1 MPILRKKGVRKML
14 SSKMFYK
21 VAGVVFA
28 IVGLLHLLRVVL
40 GWNMVYAGW
49 DVPAWLSLVAAV
61 VLAYLSFNALKLS
74 GLLK

>member
-1 MPILRKKGVRKML
+1 
-14 SSKMFYK
+14 MFYK

-40 GWNMVYAGW
+40 SWSMVYAGW

-61 VLAYLSFNALKLS
+61 VLAYLSYSAFKLA

>member
-1 MPILRKKGVRKML
+1 VPVLKQKGVRKML

-40 GWNMVYAGW
+40 GWSMVYAGW
-49 DVPAWLSLVAAV
+49 DVPAWLSLVAFV
-61 VLAYLSFNALKLS
+61 VLAYLSFTAFKLS

>member
-1 MPILRKKGVRKML
+1 
-14 SSKMFYK
+14 MFYK

-28 IVGLLHLLRVVL
+28 IVGVLHLLRVL
-40 GWNMVYAGW
+40 LSWNLVYAGW

-61 VLAYLSFNALKLS
+61 VLFYLSFNALKLS

>member
-1 MPILRKKGVRKML
+1 ML

-28 IVGLLHLLRVVL
+28 VVGLLHLLRVVL
-40 GWNMVYAGW
+40 GWNLVYASW
-49 DVPAWLSLVAAV
+49 DVPAWLSLVAVV
-61 VLAYLSFNALKLS
+61 VLAYLSFNAFKLS

>member
-1 MPILRKKGVRKML
+1 ML

>member
-1 MPILRKKGVRKML
+1 ML

-21 VAGVVFA
+21 VTAVAFA
-28 IVGLLHLLRVVL
+28 VVGLVHLLRVVM
-40 GWNMVYAGW
+40 GWSFIIAGW
-49 DVPAWLSLVAAV
+49 DFPAWLSLFAAV

>member
-1 MPILRKKGVRKML
+1 ML

-28 IVGLLHLLRVVL
+28 VVGLLHLLRVVL
-40 GWNMVYAGW
+40 GWSVVCAGW
-49 DVPAWLSLVAAV
+49 NVPAWLSLVAAV
-61 VLAYLSFNALKLS
+61 ALAYLSFNAFKLS